1 MPFGTCKL
9 QRATGKS
16 VEGLVGGGAVFMG
29 RDCKPGMLNKPHL
42 SGRNGT
48 ASWPRSLWAFPEE
61 WQLHLCRALHPHP
74 PTPRCLKRS
83 CLRRESFRPRD
94 SPEPACLLRRR
105 RTEPRQ
111 RAQGSC
117 GLGLLSSCAELKGAV
132 FLRLRGQISNCSH
145 NSDEYSP

>member
-1 MPFGTCKL
+1 MGHANCSGPQASPLRGWW
-9 QRATGKS
+9 
-16 VEGLVGGGAVFMG
+16 GGV
-29 RDCKPGMLNKPHL
+29 RY
-42 SGRNGT
+42 
-48 ASWPRSLWAFPEE
+48 LWAETVNQACSTSLTCQVEMAPPPGPAASGLSLRSGSCTCAGHFTPT
-61 WQLHLCRALHPHP
+61 P